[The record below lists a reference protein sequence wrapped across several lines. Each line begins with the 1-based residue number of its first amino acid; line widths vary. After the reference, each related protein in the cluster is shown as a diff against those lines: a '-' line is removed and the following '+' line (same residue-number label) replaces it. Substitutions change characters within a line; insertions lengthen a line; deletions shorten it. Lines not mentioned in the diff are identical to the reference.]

1 MAARDPLAEVRGP
14 LSSICPK
21 CDCRHLIPRA
31 KVHSLLKAFL
41 VEWSVK
47 MRWTKTQTIS
57 SSLVAAAFVILAMAP
72 WADAN
77 ASCGAFV
84 NCRPMTGNWCRIAIQ
99 TYGYVQPGRYV
110 ADGHGNWFNLDTGQS
125 GNIYRDS
132 QNPGRR
138 SGSGD
143 GGGGRW
149 TSSTIDP
156 SGGCEGGSCVN
167 ILD

>member
-1 MAARDPLAEVRGP
+1 
-14 LSSICPK
+14 
-21 CDCRHLIPRA
+21 
-31 KVHSLLKAFL
+31 
-41 VEWSVK
+41 
-47 MRWTKTQTIS
+47 MRWTKTQTIA

-77 ASCGAFV
+77 AACGAFV
-84 NCRPMTGNWCRIAIQ
+84 NGRPMTGNWCRIATQ

-138 SGSGD
+138 GGSGVGG